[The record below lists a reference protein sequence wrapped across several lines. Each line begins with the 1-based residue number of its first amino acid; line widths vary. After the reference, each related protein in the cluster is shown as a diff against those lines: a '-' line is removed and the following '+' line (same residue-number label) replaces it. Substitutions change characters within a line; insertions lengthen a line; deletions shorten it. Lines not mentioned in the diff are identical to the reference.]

1 MKTNKGQENDERG
14 SDTLGFELEAK
25 LQALLTRNTP

>member
-14 SDTLGFELEAK
+14 SNTLGFDLKAK
-25 LQALLTRNTP
+25 LQALLNRNTP